1 MIQYKLSDLL
11 DTKSG
16 LTPPTT
22 NKQYYKNGKIP
33 WLTSGE
39 ISQGT
44 IQSSRHFITEKALKD
59 TSLQIIPK
67 QSTLIAMYGATVGQV
82 GFLTYNSTINQA
94 ICAII
99 PNEAVADPR
108 YVYYYFVCNRQSLKN
123 LAAGSAR
130 TNISQATI
138 QNFPLMLPDMKYQHK
153 IANFLST
160 IDKSLATLNDI
171 KLLLAGALRLIYSY
185 WFTQFDFPDENGRPY
200 KSSGG
205 KMIYDNLLKQEI
217 PEGWKAVKF
226 SSIAKIISGFPFKS
240 DNYVNS
246 GKYKVITIR
255 NVQDGSIDSST
266 ANSIDSLPDNLP
278 DECVLSIDDLL
289 ISLTGN
295 VGRCGLVFEN
305 NLLLNQRVGKLVVD
319 HELNKDFA
327 ISTISS
333 LQQRKR
339 MEQLSNGSSQ
349 ANLSPIQAADF
360 YIALPP
366 QALLNK
372 FNSTA
377 RPARQLSLSIQQ
389 ESKQLASLRDWLLP
403 MLMNGQVEIRND
415 Q

>member
-1 MIQYKLSDLL
+1 MKIKDIVSIV
-11 DTKSG
+11 
-16 LTPPTT
+16 TPPA
-22 NKQYYKNGKIP
+22 KIP
-33 WLTSGE
+33 NTQYSTSGIYPIIDQGQDYIAGYTNDAGKTITGNFILFGDHTCAVKLPPRTFAQGADGLKILKCKDGFDTGYIYYAIRAMNYNDGKYRRHWSE
-39 ISQGT
+39 FKELTLPTPTLSAQRQIST
-44 IQSSRHFITEKALKD
+44 
-59 TSLQIIPK
+59 
-67 QSTLIAMYGATVGQV
+67 
-82 GFLTYNSTINQA
+82 
-94 ICAII
+94 
-99 PNEAVADPR
+99 
-108 YVYYYFVCNRQSLKN
+108 
-123 LAAGSAR
+123 
-130 TNISQATI
+130 
-138 QNFPLMLPDMKYQHK
+138 PL
-153 IANFLST
+153 LS
-160 IDKSLATLNDI
+160 IDKVINANH
-171 KLLLAGALRLIYSY
+171 KLITSADALINLIYNY
-185 WFTQFDFPDENGRPY
+185 WFVQFDFPGENGRPY